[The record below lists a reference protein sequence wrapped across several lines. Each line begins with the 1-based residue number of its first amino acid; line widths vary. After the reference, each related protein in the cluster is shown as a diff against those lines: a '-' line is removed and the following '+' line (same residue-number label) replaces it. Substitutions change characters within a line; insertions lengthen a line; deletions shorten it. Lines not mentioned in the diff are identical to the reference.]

1 MGLREWVR
9 GFFGSGKT
17 LTLDSNCY
25 ELALDYFYKK
35 LAVDSCIDL
44 IANALTRCEFQ
55 AFEKGKEKR
64 GENHYLLNVQPNQN
78 QNASE
83 FMHSL
88 VNHLVNRNECLV
100 IMQNKQL
107 YIADSFNV
115 KKFALK
121 ENIYNDIT
129 IDDFTFD
136 KSFNESEVFHFK
148 LNDRNIMQVIDGMY
162 SSFGKLLASSIDYYK
177 RKNNKRLLIK
187 GDFLRAQDP
196 ETQAAIDEMFEGQL
210 KSWFNADKVGSAFQL
225 QDGYVI
231 EDMSDSKNG
240 VSNNS
245 TSRDVSDLISDIFNY
260 VAIAFHVPIGILKGD
275 VADIEKQMD
284 SFLAFCINP
293 IAELIQ
299 DEFNRKMYTKE
310 EYIQRTYLKIDTTK
324 IKVVDITKLATALDK
339 LFAIGG
345 LSINDILIIL
355 GREPLEEEWANKR
368 FVTKNY
374 QEADSLEGGENNGG
388 EQHV

>member
-1 MGLREWVR
+1 MGLRDWVR
-9 GFFGSGKT
+9 GFFGNKKT
-17 LTLDSNCY
+17 LTLDSCFY
-25 ELALDYFYKK
+25 ELGVDYFYKK
-35 LAVDSCIDL
+35 LAVESCIDL

-55 AFEKGKEKR
+55 TFEKGKEKR
-64 GENHYLLNVQPNQN
+64 GGNHFLLNVQPNQN
-78 QNASE
+78 QNATE

-88 VNHLVNRNECLV
+88 VNHLIMENECVV
-100 IMQNKQL
+100 IMQDEQL

-115 KKFALK
+115 TKFALK

-129 IDDFTFD
+129 IEDFTFK

-210 KSWFNADKVGSAFQL
+210 KNWFNADKAGSAFQL

-245 TSRDVSDLISDIFNY
+245 TSRDVSDLINDIFNY

-299 DEFNRKMYTKE
+299 DEFNRKMYSKE
-310 EYIQRTYLKIDTTK
+310 EYIERTYLKIDTTK

-355 GREPLEEEWANKR
+355 GREPIEEKWANKR

-374 QEADSLEGGENNGG
+374 QEADSLEGGEKNGG
-388 EQHV
+388 S

>member
-1 MGLREWVR
+1 MGLREWMQ
-9 GFFGSGKT
+9 GFFGNKKT
-17 LTLDSNCY
+17 ITLDSCFY
-25 ELALDYFYKK
+25 ELGIDYFYKK
-35 LAVDSCIDL
+35 LAVESCIDL

-55 AFEKGKEKR
+55 TFEKGKEKR
-64 GENHYLLNVQPNQN
+64 GNNHYLLNVQPNQN

-88 VNHLVNRNECLV
+88 VNHLIMENECVV

-107 YIADSFNV
+107 YIADSFSVN
-115 KKFALK
+115 KFALK

-136 KSFNESEVFHFK
+136 KPFNESEVFHFK
-148 LNDRNIMQVIDGMY
+148 LNDRNVMQVIDGMY

-187 GDFLRAQDP
+187 GDFLRAQDE
-196 ETQAAIDEMFEGQL
+196 ETQDAINEMFENQL
-210 KSWFNADKVGSAFQL
+210 KNWFNADKVGSAFQL
-225 QDGYVI
+225 QNGYEF

-240 VSNNS
+240 VSNNI
-245 TSRDVSDLISDIFNY
+245 TSRDISDLISDIFNY

-275 VADIEKQMD
+275 IADIEKQMD

-388 EQHV
+388 E

>member
-1 MGLREWVR
+1 MGLRGWVR
-9 GFFGSGKT
+9 GFFGSSKT
-17 LTLDSNCY
+17 LTLDSSCY

-35 LAVDSCIDL
+35 LAVESCIDL

-55 AFEKGKEKR
+55 TFEKGKEKR
-64 GENHYLLNVQPNQN
+64 GGNHYLLNVQPNQN

-88 VNHLVNRNECLV
+88 VNHLIMENECVV
-100 IMQNKQL
+100 IMQNEQL

-115 KKFALK
+115 TKFALK

-129 IDDFTFD
+129 IEDFTFK

-148 LNDRNIMQVIDGMY
+148 LNDRNIMQIIDGMY

-196 ETQAAIDEMFEGQL
+196 ETQAAIDETFEGQL
-210 KSWFNADKVGSAFQL
+210 KNWFNADKAGSAFQL

-240 VSNNS
+240 ASNSS
-245 TSRDVSDLISDIFNY
+245 TSRDVSDLINDIFNY

-299 DEFNRKMYTKE
+299 DEFNRKMYTQK
-310 EYIQRTYLKIDTTK
+310 EYIERTYLKIDTTK

-355 GREPLEEEWANKR
+355 GREPMGEEWANKR

-374 QEADSLEGGENNGG
+374 QETDSLEGGEKNGDN
-388 EQHV
+388 

>member
-1 MGLREWVR
+1 MGLRDWVR
-9 GFFGSGKT
+9 GFFGSSKT
-17 LTLDSNCY
+17 LTLDSSCY

-35 LAVDSCIDL
+35 LAVESCIDL

-55 AFEKGKEKR
+55 TFEKGKEKR
-64 GENHYLLNVQPNQN
+64 GGNHYLLNVQPNQN

-88 VNHLVNRNECLV
+88 VNHLIMENECVV
-100 IMQNKQL
+100 IMQNEQL

-115 KKFALK
+115 TKFALK

-129 IDDFTFD
+129 IEDFTF
-136 KSFNESEVFHFK
+136 KKTFNASEVFHFK
-148 LNDRNIMQVIDGMY
+148 LNDRNIMQIIDGMY

-210 KSWFNADKVGSAFQL
+210 KNWFNADKAGSAFQL

-245 TSRDVSDLISDIFNY
+245 TSRDVSDLINDIFNY

-299 DEFNRKMYTKE
+299 DEFNRKMYTKK
-310 EYIQRTYLKIDTTK
+310 EYIERTYLKIDTTK

-355 GREPLEEEWANKR
+355 GREPIEEEWANKR

-374 QEADSLEGGENNGG
+374 QETDSLEGGEKNGG
-388 EQHV
+388 S

>member
-1 MGLREWVR
+1 MGLREWIS
-9 GFFGSGKT
+9 GFLGSNNTFT
-17 LTLDSNCY
+17 LKECFY
-25 ELALDYFYKK
+25 ELSVDYYYKK
-35 LAVDSCIDL
+35 LAVESCIDL
-44 IANALTRCEFQ
+44 IANALIRSEFQ
-55 AFEKGKEKR
+55 TFEKGKEKR

-88 VNHLVNRNECLV
+88 VNHLIMENECVV

-107 YIADSFNV
+107 YIADSFEIT
-115 KKFALK
+115 KFALK
-121 ENIYNDIT
+121 ENIYNNIT
-129 IDDFTFD
+129 IGDFTFD

-162 SSFGKLLASSIDYYK
+162 NSFGKLLASSIDYYK

-210 KSWFNADKVGSAFQL
+210 KNWFNADKVGSAFQL
-225 QDGYVI
+225 QNGYEI

-240 VSNNS
+240 VANNS
-245 TSRDVSDLISDIFNY
+245 TSRDISDLVSDIFGY
-260 VAIAFHVPIGILKGD
+260 VATAFHVPIGILKGD
-275 VADIEKQMD
+275 VTDIEKQMD

-299 DEFNRKMYTKE
+299 DEFNRKMYKKE
-310 EYIQRTYLKIDTTK
+310 EYLKRTYLKIDTTK
-324 IKVVDITKLATALDK
+324 IKIVDITKLSTAMDK

-345 LSINDILIIL
+345 LTINDVIMML
-355 GREPLEEEWANKR
+355 GKEPIDEEWANR
-368 FVTKNY
+368 RHVTKNY
-374 QEADSLEGGENNGG
+374 QEADSLEGGEKD
-388 EQHV
+388 ETLQE

>member
-1 MGLREWVR
+1 MGLRDWVR
-9 GFFGSGKT
+9 GFFGSSKT
-17 LTLDSNCY
+17 LTLDSSCY

-35 LAVDSCIDL
+35 LAVESCIDL

-55 AFEKGKEKR
+55 TFEKGKEKR
-64 GENHYLLNVQPNQN
+64 GGNHYLLNVQPNQN

-88 VNHLVNRNECLV
+88 VNHLIMENECVV
-100 IMQNKQL
+100 IMQNEQL

-115 KKFALK
+115 TKFALK

-129 IDDFTFD
+129 IEDFTF
-136 KSFNESEVFHFK
+136 KKTFNESEVFHFK
-148 LNDRNIMQVIDGMY
+148 LNDRNIMQIIDGMY

-210 KSWFNADKVGSAFQL
+210 KNWFNADKAGSAFQL

-245 TSRDVSDLISDIFNY
+245 TSRDVSDLINDIFNY

-299 DEFNRKMYTKE
+299 DEFNRKMYTKK
-310 EYIQRTYLKIDTTK
+310 EYIERTYLKIDTTK

-355 GREPLEEEWANKR
+355 GREPIEEEWANKR

-374 QEADSLEGGENNGG
+374 QETDSLEGGEKNGG
-388 EQHV
+388 S

>member
-1 MGLREWVR
+1 MGLREWVQ
-9 GFFGSGKT
+9 GFFGNKKT
-17 LTLDSNCY
+17 ITLDSCFY
-25 ELALDYFYKK
+25 ELGIDYFYKK
-35 LAVDSCIDL
+35 LAVESCIDL

-55 AFEKGKEKR
+55 TFEKGKEKR
-64 GENHYLLNVQPNQN
+64 GNNHYLLNVQPNQN

-88 VNHLVNRNECLV
+88 VNHLIMENECVV

-107 YIADSFNV
+107 YIADSFSVN
-115 KKFALK
+115 KFALK

-136 KSFNESEVFHFK
+136 KPFNESEVFHFK
-148 LNDRNIMQVIDGMY
+148 LNDRNVMQVIDGMY

-187 GDFLRAQDP
+187 GDFLRAQDE
-196 ETQAAIDEMFEGQL
+196 ETQDAINEMFENQL
-210 KSWFNADKVGSAFQL
+210 KNWFNADKVGSAFQL
-225 QDGYVI
+225 QNGYEF

-245 TSRDVSDLISDIFNY
+245 TSRDISDLISDIFNY

-275 VADIEKQMD
+275 IADIEKQMD

-388 EQHV
+388 E

>member
-1 MGLREWVR
+1 MGLRGWVR
-9 GFFGSGKT
+9 GFFGSSKT
-17 LTLDSNCY
+17 LTLDSSCY

-35 LAVDSCIDL
+35 LAVESCIDL

-55 AFEKGKEKR
+55 TFEKGKEKR
-64 GENHYLLNVQPNQN
+64 GGNHYLLNVQPNQN

-88 VNHLVNRNECLV
+88 VNHLIMENECVV
-100 IMQNKQL
+100 IMQNEQL

-115 KKFALK
+115 TKFALK

-129 IDDFTFD
+129 IEDFTFK

-148 LNDRNIMQVIDGMY
+148 LNDRNIMQIIDGMY

-210 KSWFNADKVGSAFQL
+210 KNWFNADKAGSAFQL

-240 VSNNS
+240 ASNSS
-245 TSRDVSDLISDIFNY
+245 TSRDVSDLINDIFNY

-299 DEFNRKMYTKE
+299 DEFNRKMYTQK
-310 EYIQRTYLKIDTTK
+310 EYIERTYLKIDTTK

-355 GREPLEEEWANKR
+355 GREPIGEEWANKR

-374 QEADSLEGGENNGG
+374 QETDSLEGGEKNGDN
-388 EQHV
+388 

>member
-1 MGLREWVR
+1 MGLREWVQ
-9 GFFGSGKT
+9 GFFGNKKT
-17 LTLDSNCY
+17 ITLDSCFY
-25 ELALDYFYKK
+25 ELGIDYFYKK
-35 LAVDSCIDL
+35 LAVESCIDL

-55 AFEKGKEKR
+55 TFEKGKEKR
-64 GENHYLLNVQPNQN
+64 GNNHYLLNVQPNQN

-88 VNHLVNRNECLV
+88 VNHLIMENECVV

-107 YIADSFNV
+107 YIADSFSVN
-115 KKFALK
+115 KFALK
-121 ENIYNDIT
+121 ENTYNDIT

-148 LNDRNIMQVIDGMY
+148 LNDRNVMQVIDGMY

-187 GDFLRAQDP
+187 GDFLRAQDE
-196 ETQAAIDEMFEGQL
+196 ETQDAINEMFENQL
-210 KSWFNADKVGSAFQL
+210 KNWFNADKVGSAFQL
-225 QDGYVI
+225 QNGYEF

-245 TSRDVSDLISDIFNY
+245 TSRDISDLISDIFNY

-388 EQHV
+388 E

>member
-1 MGLREWVR
+1 MGLRDWVR
-9 GFFGSGKT
+9 GFFGSNKT
-17 LTLDSNCY
+17 LTLDSCCY
-25 ELALDYFYKK
+25 ELGIDYFYKR
-35 LAVDSCIDL
+35 LAVETCIDL

-55 AFEKGKEKR
+55 TFEKGKEKR

-88 VNHLVNRNECLV
+88 VNHLMMTNECVV
-100 IMQNKQL
+100 IMQNEQL
-107 YIADSFNV
+107 YIADSFHV
-115 KKFALK
+115 TKFALK
-121 ENIYNDIT
+121 ENIYSDIT
-129 IDDFTFD
+129 MEDFTFE
-136 KSFNESEVFHFK
+136 KTFHESEVFHFK
-148 LNDRNIMQVIDGMY
+148 LNDRNIMQVIDGVY

-210 KSWFNADKVGSAFQL
+210 KNWFNADKAGSAFQL

-240 VSNNS
+240 VSNTS
-245 TSRDVSDLISDIFNY
+245 TSRDVSDLIHDIFTY

-284 SFLAFCINP
+284 SFLAFCIHP

-299 DEFNRKMYTKE
+299 DELNRKMYTKE
-310 EYIQRTYLKIDTTK
+310 EYLARTYVKMDTTK
-324 IKVVDITKLATALDK
+324 IKVVDITKMATAMDK

-345 LSINDILIIL
+345 LTMNDVIMML
-355 GREPLEEEWANKR
+355 GKEPIDDEWADR
-368 FVTKNY
+368 RHVTKNY
-374 QEADSLEGGENNGG
+374 QEADSLGGGESN
-388 EQHV
+388 EALQK

>member
-1 MGLREWVR
+1 MGLRDWVR
-9 GFFGSGKT
+9 GFFGNKKT
-17 LTLDSNCY
+17 LTLDSCFY
-25 ELALDYFYKK
+25 ELGVDYFYKK
-35 LAVDSCIDL
+35 LAVESCIDL

-55 AFEKGKEKR
+55 TFEKGKEKR
-64 GENHYLLNVQPNQN
+64 GGNHFLLNVQPNQN
-78 QNASE
+78 QNATE
-83 FMHSL
+83 FIHSL
-88 VNHLVNRNECLV
+88 VNHLIMENECVV
-100 IMQNKQL
+100 IMQDEQL

-115 KKFALK
+115 TKFALK

-129 IDDFTFD
+129 IEDFTFK

-210 KSWFNADKVGSAFQL
+210 KNWFNADKAGSAFQL

-245 TSRDVSDLISDIFNY
+245 TSRDVSDLINDIFNY

-299 DEFNRKMYTKE
+299 DEFNRKMYSKE
-310 EYIQRTYLKIDTTK
+310 EYIERTYLKIDTTK

-355 GREPLEEEWANKR
+355 GREPIEEEWANKR

-374 QEADSLEGGENNGG
+374 QEADSLEGGEENGG
-388 EQHV
+388 N

>member
-9 GFFGSGKT
+9 GFFGNRKT
-17 LTLDSNCY
+17 ITLDSCFY
-25 ELALDYFYKK
+25 ELGIDYFYKK
-35 LAVDSCIDL
+35 LAIESCIDL

-55 AFEKGKEKR
+55 TFEKGKEKR
-64 GENHYLLNVQPNQN
+64 GANHYLLNVQPNQN

-88 VNHLVNRNECLV
+88 VNHLIMENECVV
-100 IMQNKQL
+100 IMQNEQL
-107 YIADSFNV
+107 YIADSFSVN
-115 KKFALK
+115 KFALK

-129 IDDFTFD
+129 IDDFTFE

-148 LNDRNIMQVIDGMY
+148 LNDRNIMQIIDGMY

-187 GDFLRAQDP
+187 GDFLRAQD
-196 ETQAAIDEMFEGQL
+196 EATQDAINEMFENQL
-210 KSWFNADKVGSAFQL
+210 KNWFNADKVGSAFQL
-225 QDGYVI
+225 QNGYEF

-245 TSRDVSDLISDIFNY
+245 TSRDISDLISDIFNY

-275 VADIEKQMD
+275 VADVEKQMD